1 MAIYLACFMSTGL
14 ALATAALAFHVVS
27 STTDHLAGF
36 VASVLAALLVVAPS
50 WVPYLLA
57 TLRLFG
63 WPQPR
68 YTPPLNQAERT
79 YLGRGLAAAAA
90 GALGLVGAYFLPVT
104 TDPEHWS
111 AVTLYGL
118 SLAGLATGLTAGALG
133 LAREH
138 ARRRFVVEAASGKVR
153 GFRIEESDDGRRRL
167 IRVSA
172 GGDYRA
178 ADREE
183 SLALD

>member
-36 VASVLAALLVVAPS
+36 VAGVFAALLVVALS

-63 WPQPR
+63 WPQPK
-68 YTPPLNQAERT
+68 YAPPLNQEECT
-79 YLGRGLAAAAA
+79 Y
-90 GALGLVGAYFLPVT
+90 
-104 TDPEHWS
+104 
-111 AVTLYGL
+111 
-118 SLAGLATGLTAGALG
+118 
-133 LAREH
+133 
-138 ARRRFVVEAASGKVR
+138 
-153 GFRIEESDDGRRRL
+153 GRRRL

-172 GGDYRA
+172 GGDYRP

-183 SLALD
+183 SLALDDAQSDG